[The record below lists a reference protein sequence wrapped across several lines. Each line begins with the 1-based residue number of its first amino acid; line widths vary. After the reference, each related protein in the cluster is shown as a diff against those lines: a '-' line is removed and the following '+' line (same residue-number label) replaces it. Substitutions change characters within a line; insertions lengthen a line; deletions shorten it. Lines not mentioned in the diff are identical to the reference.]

1 MRHLF
6 WGGVHPAGRKE
17 LSRGAAPTPAPL
29 PSQVVIPMVQ
39 HIGKPCTPL
48 VKAGEPVKLGQKIGD
63 AEGLSA
69 TIHASVSGTVA
80 AVEPS

>member
-29 PSQVVIPMVQ
+29 PSHV
-39 HIGKPCTPL
+39 PL
-48 VKAGEPVKLGQKIGD
+48 WSRRESQ
-63 AEGLSA
+63 
-69 TIHASVSGTVA
+69 
-80 AVEPS
+80 

>member
-39 HIGKPCTPL
+39 HIGWSRR
-48 VKAGEPVKLGQKIGD
+48 ESQ
-63 AEGLSA
+63 
-69 TIHASVSGTVA
+69 
-80 AVEPS
+80 